1 MVQHID
7 REGPDLVA
15 EIALEQGMS
24 IQTIRPDQGEP
35 LPDPISTQNTIALL
49 LGGPMGVEDR
59 HQDALAWMQREL
71 EWLTRWHQQRQ
82 PVLGICLGA
91 QLLAVAAG
99 GSVKPLEVGLPPQP
113 LKEVGFGAIHWLEK
127 PSKEPLLRGLQP
139 SELVL
144 HWHGDRID
152 LPSTAT
158 LLGSSLH
165 CQEQVFR
172 LASHAIGLQCHLE
185 VSRPN
190 LEVWIQEDH
199 DFIVS
204 AMGPEGPERLRQD
217 HERFGD
223 SLHDCGRVFIN
234 NALHELSAS
243 TNKL

>member
-1 MVQHID
+1 
-7 REGPDLVA
+7 
-15 EIALEQGMS
+15 
-24 IQTIRPDQGEP
+24 
-35 LPDPISTQNTIALL
+35 
-49 LGGPMGVEDR
+49 MGN
-59 HQDALAWMQREL
+59 HG
-71 EWLTRWHQQRQ
+71 T
-82 PVLGICLGA
+82 
-91 QLLAVAAG
+91 
-99 GSVKPLEVGLPPQP
+99 
-113 LKEVGFGAIHWLEK
+113 IHWLTK

-144 HWHGDRID
+144 HWHGDRIH

-158 LLGSSLH
+158 LLGSSFH
-165 CQEQVFR
+165 CPAQVFR
-172 LASHAIGLQCHLE
+172 LAQSAISVQCHFEL
-185 VSRPN
+185 SGSN
-190 LEVWIQEDH
+190 LERWIQEDH